1 MLVFLSTDLFSERM
15 GQAVESR
22 SATRFCSVQLFNCVY
37 IRNWTIRQ
45 IKCSFLRR
53 IKTLPIV
60 SKNIA
65 HHFGKH
71 CPSFQKTLPVIFPAV
86 AHRFEKTWA
95 TKMQKKGRHR
105 KNGSAPSYVFLRKC
119 EPVALLFI
127 SNHGSSTTDL
137 YPALCHGSFCTS
149 PSHRRCH
156 PVSRHTDGT
165 SALPPG

>member
-65 HHFGKH
+65 QHFEKC
-71 CPSFQKTLPVIFPAV
+71 CPWFSETLLVIFPAV
-86 AHRFEKTWA
+86 ARGFSK
-95 TKMQKKGRHR
+95 
-105 KNGSAPSYVFLRKC
+105 
-119 EPVALLFI
+119 
-127 SNHGSSTTDL
+127 
-137 YPALCHGSFCTS
+137 
-149 PSHRRCH
+149 
-156 PVSRHTDGT
+156 
-165 SALPPG
+165 

>member
-37 IRNWTIRQ
+37 TRNWTIGQ

-65 HHFGKH
+65 HCFGK
-71 CPSFQKTLPVIFPAV
+71 
-86 AHRFEKTWA
+86 RY
-95 TKMQKKGRHR
+95 R
-105 KNGSAPSYVFLRKC
+105 
-119 EPVALLFI
+119 
-127 SNHGSSTTDL
+127 
-137 YPALCHGSFCTS
+137 
-149 PSHRRCH
+149 
-156 PVSRHTDGT
+156 
-165 SALPPG
+165 